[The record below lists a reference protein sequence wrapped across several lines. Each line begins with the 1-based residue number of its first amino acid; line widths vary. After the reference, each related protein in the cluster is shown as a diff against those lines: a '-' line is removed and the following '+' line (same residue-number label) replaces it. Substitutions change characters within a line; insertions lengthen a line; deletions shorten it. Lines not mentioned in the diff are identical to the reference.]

1 VAPCHGDTPSP
12 LPGTPSGIMP
22 GEPMDLTDFEGTETI
37 DQLNEFTS
45 NKYVYYC
52 TNLFQSIANDHRLKD
67 VLKSLQSKLSE
78 EIISRPEKYTKE
90 AIDFEKIQKIVFDK
104 PPVQEKNLPKKPKAR
119 PSNKI
124 YSKQSLEEEKISQGK
139 EDDGDKEKST
149 HIENIWMRLQT
160 RDIFMI

>member
-1 VAPCHGDTPSP
+1 
-12 LPGTPSGIMP
+12 MP
-22 GEPMDLTDFEGTETI
+22 VEPIDLTDFEGTETI

-52 TNLFQSIANDHRLKD
+52 TNLFQSIANDHGLKD
-67 VLKSLQSKLSE
+67 ALKSLQSKLSDQM
-78 EIISRPEKYTKE
+78 ISRPEKYTKE
-90 AIDFEKIQKIVFDK
+90 AIDFEKIQKIVFDQ
-104 PPVQEKNLPKKPKAR
+104 PPVEKKNSKKPKAR

-124 YSKQSLEEEKISQGK
+124 YSKQSLEEEKTSQGK

-149 HIENIWMRLQT
+149 HFENIWMHLQT